1 MTEDPKTLERI
12 QALRD
17 RLRNAEQRIDENTA
31 ELKRRAEVIDQH
43 DAELGA
49 LASRLDGDRR
59 EAKIVREA
67 LNKALDELSS
77 VQDDA
82 RKGKQAHEI
91 VWWSVRGLFLGTFA
105 VSVTALTN
113 AQASLGALIG
123 RLLGV
128 SP

>member
-1 MTEDPKTLERI
+1 MTENPKTLERI

-31 ELKRRAEVIDQH
+31 ELARRSEVIDQH
-43 DAELGA
+43 DAELGG
-49 LASRLDGDRR
+49 LVSRLDGDRR

-77 VQDDA
+77 VRDDA

-113 AQASLGALIG
+113 AQSSLGALIG